1 MKKSLIMKIVKFM
14 QNPNYMNHSVHAKPA
29 QSDYVRS
36 TSYACGGGA
45 KI

>member
-1 MKKSLIMKIVKFM
+1 MKKSLIMKTVKFV
-14 QNPNYMNHSVHAKPA
+14 QNPNYVNHSVHAKPA

-36 TSYACGGGA
+36 TVVGGGA